1 MSEYN
6 RYVLSVNKIFELV
19 NLMKEKWQDQDN
31 INYIENIEE
40 YKKAIT
46 NNAKLFDKKVKDE
59 MIEELGND

>member
-59 MIEELGND
+59 MIDELVND